1 MNSLTDLIWSQDFGL
16 EQALLQ
22 NDFGHLET
30 QTTYMMQNP
39 EYKNTNVEWR
49 KEVIQ

>member
-1 MNSLTDLIWSQDFGL
+1 MNSSTDLILSQDFGL

-22 NDFGHLET
+22 NDYGRLET

-39 EYKNTNVEWR
+39 EYKNTNAEWR